1 MKGGSGKTTL
11 ASCLAG
17 HWSKIGKRVSYIDGD
32 PSQTAWRLS
41 RLGHRFHQVEFET
54 ADQNTLGAKLKAHK
68 KAETD
73 RLLIDTPGFD
83 SPLIEIAVK
92 NSDCILIPIRPS
104 PIDFQV
110 AIDIFNMIAE
120 LSQDQ
125 PTKMV
130 RFVLSQANMKSLIA
144 RQIKRD
150 IENCNFLMCNQHLSV
165 RVAYAESILAGSTP
179 SYLQPHGAA
188 AKEIAALAI
197 EIDNL
202 LNNSSTNIE

>member
-11 ASCLAG
+11 ATCLAG

-41 RLGHRFHQVEFET
+41 RLGHRFHEVEFET
-54 ADQNTLGAKLKAHK
+54 ADQNTLEAKLKAHK

-92 NSDCILIPIRPS
+92 NSDYILIPIRPS

-110 AIDIFNMIAE
+110 AIDTFNIIAE
-120 LSQDQ
+120 LTQDQ
-125 PTKMV
+125 PTNMV

-188 AKEIAALAI
+188 TKEIAALAI
-197 EIDNL
+197 EIDSL
-202 LNNSSTNIE
+202 LNNSSTDIE

>member
-11 ASCLAG
+11 ATCLAG

-92 NSDCILIPIRPS
+92 NSDYIL
-104 PIDFQV
+104 
-110 AIDIFNMIAE
+110 
-120 LSQDQ
+120 
-125 PTKMV
+125 
-130 RFVLSQANMKSLIA
+130 
-144 RQIKRD
+144 
-150 IENCNFLMCNQHLSV
+150 
-165 RVAYAESILAGSTP
+165 
-179 SYLQPHGAA
+179 
-188 AKEIAALAI
+188 
-197 EIDNL
+197 
-202 LNNSSTNIE
+202 

>member
-41 RLGHRFHQVEFET
+41 RLGHCFHEIEFET
-54 ADQNTLGAKLKAHK
+54 ADQNTLGAKLKTHD

-83 SPLIEIAVK
+83 SPLLATAIK

-110 AIDIFNMIAE
+110 AIDTFNIIAE
-120 LSQDQ
+120 LTQDQ
-125 PTKMV
+125 PTNMV

>member
-41 RLGHRFHQVEFET
+41 RLGHCFHEIEFET

-110 AIDIFNMIAE
+110 AIDTFNIIAE
-120 LSQDQ
+120 LLEDQ
-125 PTKMV
+125 PNKIV
-130 RFVLSQANMKSLIA
+130 RFVLSQANMKRLIA
-144 RQIKRD
+144 RQTKRD
-150 IENCNFLMCNQHLSV
+150 IENCNFLMCNQHLSA

-202 LNNSSTNIE
+202 LNNSSTDTE